1 MGTRTLSRKD
11 SAAVRLQNV
20 SKAYR
25 SSDSTVHALEDV
37 SLDVERQEFLAVV
50 GASGCGKTT
59 LLNLIA
65 GLVAP
70 TSGVIERSPEIDRP
84 GGTGMVF
91 QTPTLLP
98 WRTVADNVLLPAEI
112 LRMGRREARN
122 KTLDLLRF
130 VGLSGFERAL
140 PHQLSG
146 GMQQR
151 VALCRSLL
159 SDPPLLLMDEPF
171 SALDAITREAMTI
184 ELQRIWMEDR
194 KTVVFVTHSITE
206 AIFLADRIVALSP
219 RPGKVTAIL
228 DNAIPRPRTVHT
240 FELPEFSEYSVKVRE
255 MIGTDWGDE

>member
-1 MGTRTLSRKD
+1 MSLSRQD
-11 SAAVRLQNV
+11 SAVVRLENV
-20 SKAYR
+20 SKAYGGGA
-25 SSDSTVHALEDV
+25 SPVLALEGV
-37 SLDVERQEFLAVV
+37 SLDVHREEFIAVV

-65 GLVAP
+65 SLLEP
-70 TSGVIERSPEIDRP
+70 TSGTIERSQEVDRP

-98 WRTVADNVLLPAEI
+98 WRSVVDNVLLPAEI
-112 LRMGRREARN
+112 LGMERDEARA
-122 KTLDLLRF
+122 KALDLLRG
-130 VGLSGFERAL
+130 VGLGGFERAL

-146 GMQQR
+146 GMRQR
-151 VALCRSLL
+151 VALCRALL

-184 ELQRIWMEDR
+184 ELQRIWMEHR
-194 KTVVFVTHSITE
+194 KTVVFVTHVITE

-228 DNAIPRPRTVHT
+228 DNEIPRPRTVHT
-240 FELPEFSEYSVKVRE
+240 FEMPEFSEYSVKVRE
-255 MIGTDWGDE
+255 MIGTDWGDS